1 LNYQVIGPSRIEN
14 QLWQLQRQID
24 NLSVPSNGSAS
35 TVQAGP
41 SRAEAEAMCN
51 ALTQRIA
58 ALEADV
64 AQMKSV
70 ARAIHPLT
78 HASQKSPESSASASR
93 DEGYAKFHKV
103 GTSQQAQ
110 A

>member
-1 LNYQVIGPSRIEN
+1 MYK
-14 QLWQLQRQID
+14 
-24 NLSVPSNGSAS
+24 
-35 TVQAGP
+35 
-41 SRAEAEAMCN
+41 

-103 GTSQQAQ
+103 GSARTSVKWFCLLCRYRWLSCRCCLLVFHKKQCYSEFATTVC
-110 A
+110 